1 MPKKLFNELDIHKK
15 DMITNVILNEFAVNL
30 YSDASTNSIVKNA
43 GISKGSLFKYFENK
57 EDIYFYILDYV
68 IASLTAHMT
77 AHVSNLPDDL
87 FERTIMYAEVEF
99 EWYIK
104 NPLQYKL
111 FKKVFEHNDSGIYQK
126 TYARYVVTGEDIYYK
141 LFEGVNFSQ
150 FTIHKEELLKILRWT
165 LEGFNKEFMEK
176 SKDRIDVNTL
186 KNQYINELNNII
198 NILKNGLK

>member
-15 DMITNVILNEFAVNL
+15 DMITDVILNEFAVNL

-77 AHVSNLPDDL
+77 EHISNLPDDL
-87 FERTIMYAEVEF
+87 FKRTIMYAEIEF
-99 EWYIK
+99 DWYIK

-111 FKKVFEHNDSGIYQK
+111 FKIAFDQNDSEIYQK
-126 TYARYVVTGEDIYYK
+126 TYARYIVKGENIYYK
-141 LFEGVNFSQ
+141 LFEGVDFSQ
-150 FTIHKEELLKILRWT
+150 FKTHKEELLKILRWT

-176 SKDRIDVNTL
+176 SKDRIEVNTL
-186 KNQYINELNNII
+186 KRQYINELNNII